1 MKTKRFIRKFHRW
14 LGVFASLWIL
24 LLATTGLLLQ
34 HSDQWGLDEKFIKN
48 SFILKSYGIGVQF
61 IAFEQNGHQ
70 LTQIDGRL
78 IEDSIVTIKLS
89 YNINSAIYHQSN
101 WIVTTNS
108 QIHWLNASGQIIQ
121 SIDELDGLPLPVDN
135 IGISNNSLFILS
147 DRKVYDL
154 NTLKMTNQSSDS
166 IKWVQAISNSQLKE
180 KSIQLTS
187 SNYLSYEQLL
197 FDLHAGITAPSII
210 NDMAA
215 IALIILSLSGIYLFF
230 RKKNRTNHQA
240 NKK

>member
-14 LGVFASLWIL
+14 LGVFASLWLL

-34 HSDQWGLDEKFIKN
+34 HSEQWGLNNKFI
-48 SFILKSYGIGVQF
+48 SHSYILKSYGIGAQF
-61 IAFEQNGHQ
+61 IAFEQNKHR
-70 LTQIDGRL
+70 LVQIDGQL
-78 IEDSIVTIKLS
+78 IEDSIVTIKLID
-89 YNINSAIYHQSN
+89 NINSAIFHQSH

-108 QIHWLNASGQIIQ
+108 QIFWLDATGQIIQ
-121 SIDELDGLPLPVDN
+121 SMDELDELPLPIDN
-135 IGISNNSLFILS
+135 IGISNDSLLILS
-147 DRKVYDL
+147 NKKVYDI
-154 NTLKMTNQSSDS
+154 NTLKMTSQPHNS
-166 IKWVQAISNSQLKE
+166 IRWAQALTNSQLKE
-180 KSIQLTS
+180 KAIQMTS

-197 FDLHAGITAPSII
+197 FDLHAGISAPSLL

-230 RKKNRTNHQA
+230 RKKNPTNPQA

>member
-1 MKTKRFIRKFHRW
+1 MKIKRFIRKFHRW
-14 LGVFASLWIL
+14 LGVFASLWLL

-34 HSDQWGLDEKFIKN
+34 HSEQWGLNKKFISH
-48 SFILKSYGIGVQF
+48 SFILKAYGIGAQF
-61 IAFEQNGHQ
+61 KAFEQNKHR
-70 LTQIDGRL
+70 LVQIDGQL

-89 YNINSAIYHQSN
+89 ENINSAIYHQSH

-108 QIHWLNASGQIIQ
+108 QILWLDATGQIIQ
-121 SIDELDGLPLPVDN
+121 SMDELDGLPLPIDN
-135 IGISNNSLFILS
+135 IGISNNSLYILS
-147 DRKVYDL
+147 NKKVYDI
-154 NTLKMTNQSSDS
+154 NSLKISNQSHDS
-166 IKWVQAISNSQLKE
+166 IKWVQALTNPQLKE
-180 KSIQLTS
+180 ESIQLTS

-197 FDLHAGITAPSII
+197 FDLHAGITAPSLL

-230 RKKNRTNHQA
+230 RKKNRTNPQA